1 MEEKDLRKQN
11 RRKRKKYRLL
21 ILLLLLFGTGIMLA
35 TSTYAWFT
43 ANKTVSIGTLEVRI
57 EAKNGIQISADGT
70 NWKSIVQKTDL
81 TSASTTYGAAKN
93 QLPDVLEAVST
104 GGVVNTDGQLPMYY
118 GNIGTNA
125 EGNYILTATKETDA
139 NGTTGKYIAFDL
151 FFKVD
156 KQTDIWITPNSGVKT
171 TDATDTGIKNAS
183 RIAFV
188 VLGNTTAGAAVS
200 DIQALNNGTSSST
213 YIWEPNYNIHTPAGI
228 ANARDVYGVTTTA
241 DDAILPYSGV
251 ISAINDSDNILLG
264 NATQAKDATKFKDVT
279 IAYKTKANF
288 THYIPA
294 FKLSNGITK
303 VRIYM
308 WVEGQDVD
316 CENNASNGNINFDL
330 QITTELPEH
339 ATTTE
344 E

>member
-43 ANKTVSIGTLEVRI
+43 ANKTVSIGTLEVQI

-139 NGTTGKYIAFDL
+139 NGTSGKYIAFDL

-156 KQTDIWITPNSGVKT
+156 KETDIWITPTSGVKT
-171 TDATDTGIKNAS
+171 TDVTDTGIKNAS

-188 VLGNTTAGAAVS
+188 VLGNTTAGDTVAN
-200 DIQALNNGTSSST
+200 IQALNKGTASST

-228 ANARDVYGVTTTA
+228 ANARDVYGKVDVTA
-241 DDAILPYSGV
+241 DHAILPYSGV
-251 ISAINDSDNILLG
+251 ISDIADVDNILLG
-264 NATQAKDATKFKDVT
+264 NATQENDPAKFKNVT
-279 IAYKTKANF
+279 ITYKTKANF

-316 CENNASNGNINFDL
+316 CENNASNGNITFDL
-330 QITTELPEH
+330 QITTELPGD

-344 E
+344 